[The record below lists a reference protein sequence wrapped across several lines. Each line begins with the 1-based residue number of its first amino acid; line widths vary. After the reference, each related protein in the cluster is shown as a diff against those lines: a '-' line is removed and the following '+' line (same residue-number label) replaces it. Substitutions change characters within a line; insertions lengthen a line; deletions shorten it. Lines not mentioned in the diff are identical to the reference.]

1 MLQKS
6 CPRGTYKDGL
16 GKQIELDL
24 GLYRKGVLFP
34 KAGLEAFTKA
44 ILKSGDVYVYV
55 LVAQLSLTLCDP
67 MDCSPPDSS
76 VHGILQARILE
87 WVAFLFSRWSLR
99 PRDQTRVSCIAGRF
113 FTIWAT
119 REAQSGNVYALML
132 LLGPRNGWVEFM
144 LLKRIGSPHC
154 LRWMWKIL
162 HLWKKGS

>member
-6 CPRGTYKDGL
+6 CPRGTNKDGL

-24 GLYRKGVLFP
+24 GLYRMGVLFP

-44 ILKSGDVYVYV
+44 ILKSGNVYLYV

-87 WVAFLFSRWSLR
+87 KVAIPFSRGSSQA
-99 PRDQTRVSCIAGRF
+99 RDRTHISFIVGVF
-113 FTIWAT
+113 L
-119 REAQSGNVYALML
+119 N
-132 LLGPRNGWVEFM
+132 N
-144 LLKRIGSPHC
+144 
-154 LRWMWKIL
+154 
-162 HLWKKGS
+162 